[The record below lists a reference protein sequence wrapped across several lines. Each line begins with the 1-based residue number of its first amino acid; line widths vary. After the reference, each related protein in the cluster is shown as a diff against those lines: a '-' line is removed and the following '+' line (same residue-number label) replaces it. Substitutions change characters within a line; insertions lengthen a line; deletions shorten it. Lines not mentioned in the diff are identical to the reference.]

1 MLDVHTLTKKI
12 HGLKD
17 FLLHIFTITVGLL
30 IALSLENLVET
41 RHHRELVHQA
51 DAALHTE
58 IESNAK
64 TVAIIRQQI
73 KTTTEKLD
81 SDLATLAILRKEPN
95 KQHESLNFEFNIRS
109 FDDAA
114 WKTAQAAGTFVYMP
128 YEDTSEFSGIYGYQ
142 EDVYKLQQ
150 QAVGDII
157 NAASMV
163 VTKSKGENP
172 SQAEI
177 ETMVD
182 RIGIAKMR
190 LIFLGSLV
198 DGLDQTYKQYQ
209 TRHPDAPGH
218 PAS

>member
-64 TVAIIRQQI
+64 TVTIIRQQI
-73 KTTTEKLD
+73 KDTTEKLD
-81 SDLATLAILRKEPN
+81 ADLAALALLRKEPD
-95 KQHESLNFEFNIRS
+95 KKHESMKFEFNIRS

-114 WKTAQAAGTFVYMP
+114 WKTTQTAGTFVYMP
-128 YEDTSEFSGIYGYQ
+128 YEDTSEFSSIYSYQ
-142 EDVYKLQQ
+142 EDVYKVQQ
-150 QAVGDII
+150 QAVNDII
-157 NAASMV
+157 NAASV
-163 VTKSKGENP
+163 VITKTEGENP
-172 SQAEI
+172 TSAEI
-177 ETMVD
+177 DTMVD
-182 RIGIAKMR
+182 RIGVAKMR

-198 DGLDQTYKQYQ
+198 DGLDKTYKQYQ
-209 TRHPDAPGH
+209 ARHT
-218 PAS
+218 

>member
-1 MLDVHTLTKKI
+1 MGVDMLDVHTLTKKI

-41 RHHRELVHQA
+41 RHHREQVHQA

-64 TVAIIRQQI
+64 TVAVIRQQI
-73 KTTTEKLD
+73 KSATEKLD
-81 SDLATLAILRKEPN
+81 KDLATLAILRKTPDS
-95 KQHESLNFEFNIRS
+95 QHESLNFEFNIRS

-128 YEDTSEFSGIYGYQ
+128 YEDTSEFAGIYGYQ

-150 QAVGDII
+150 QAVSDII
-157 NAASMV
+157 SAAALI

-172 SQAEI
+172 SPAEI

-182 RIGIAKMR
+182 RIGVAKMR

-198 DGLDQTYKQYQ
+198 DGLDETYKQYQ
-209 TRHPDAPGH
+209 ARHP
-218 PAS
+218 